1 MEELIAQLKR
11 IAEALEEQNRV
22 YLQRC
27 AEVDEKDREYEQRR
41 FQHDFEVID
50 AQHAQAKERLEREHR
65 NLVLVH
71 RIYAEHPELAK
82 VQVAA
87 HGDEYQDEPVYH
99 SSQVEGEE
107 QGVRVIHRYRH
118 HIEV

>member
-65 NLVLVH
+65 NLVLVQQ
-71 RIYAEHPELAK
+71 IYADHPDLVKAHLIAVEK
-82 VQVAA
+82 
-87 HGDEYQDEPVYH
+87 HGDE
-99 SSQVEGEE
+99 
-107 QGVRVIHRYRH
+107 
-118 HIEV
+118 